1 VAKLGQRVA
10 IPLFQ
15 AHLARAYDFDPR
27 MPTLADDLLT
37 KLRLRRALD
46 FNSYLFAATH
56 EGISLGEVTSLY
68 FGEAAVRT
76 TSDPIVWSVAAPL
89 LLVLIWVVLR
99 KLEVDASLLIG
110 LAIWRG
116 SLGGLIGVMPAL
128 AIQLGLYVALCRLL
142 GQKGSDEN

>member
-1 VAKLGQRVA
+1 
-10 IPLFQ
+10 
-15 AHLARAYDFDPR
+15 
-27 MPTLADDLLT
+27 
-37 KLRLRRALD
+37 
-46 FNSYLFAATH
+46 
-56 EGISLGEVTSLY
+56 
-68 FGEAAVRT
+68 
-76 TSDPIVWSVAAPL
+76 VAAPL